1 MAMQLDSIRL
11 FVTDIH
17 AARQFYAGLLA
28 LPLVADGSE
37 HGFCV
42 FQCGAVQLVLETVP
56 PDAPADDLALVGRF
70 TGLSFAVADAAA
82 TCAAWTARG
91 VRFTGL
97 PERQFW
103 GGILATFCDPSGN
116 QLQIVQRPAAA
127 G

>member
-1 MAMQLDSIRL
+1 MQIDSVRL
-11 FVTDIH
+11 FVSDIH

-28 LPLVADGSE
+28 LPLVADGSSQ
-37 HGFCV
+37 GFCV
-42 FQCGAVQLVLETVP
+42 FQSGGVQLVVEAVA
-56 PDAPADDLALVGRF
+56 PDAPGDDQVLVGRF

-82 TCAAWTARG
+82 TCAAWQQRG

-116 QLQIVQRPAAA
+116 QLQIVQRPAA
-127 G
+127 GG

>member
-1 MAMQLDSIRL
+1 MQIDSVRL
-11 FVTDIH
+11 FVTDLH

-28 LPLVADGSE
+28 LPLVADGSSQ
-37 HGFCV
+37 GFCV

-56 PDAPADDLALVGRF
+56 PDAPADDQALAGRF
-70 TGLSFAVADAAA
+70 TGLSFAVADAA
-82 TCAAWTARG
+82 TTVAAWTARG
-91 VRFTGL
+91 VRFTGP

-116 QLQIVQRPAAA
+116 QLQIVQRPAT